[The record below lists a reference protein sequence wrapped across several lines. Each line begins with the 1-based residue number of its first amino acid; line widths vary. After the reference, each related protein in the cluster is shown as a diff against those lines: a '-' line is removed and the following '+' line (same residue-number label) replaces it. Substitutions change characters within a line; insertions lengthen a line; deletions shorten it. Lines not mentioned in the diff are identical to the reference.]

1 MSDMTRSAQ
10 KISACY
16 ANKGLQTLVLGD
28 DGEFCPTLLKPLD
41 RYGFLS
47 PFCGRNRVSVR
58 DCFLSVKVVFVYK
71 LSIKPLWVQYNSLME
86 IRNFSIIAH
95 VDHGKSTL
103 ADRILEITS
112 SVSERNK
119 RDQMLD
125 TLELERERGITIKAT
140 PVRLFYDAKNGHRYL
155 FNLIDTPGHVDFN
168 YEVSRALRACEGVL
182 LVVDASQGVEA
193 QTIQNAYLA
202 TDNYLEVLPI
212 INKIDLPNADV
223 PAAIA
228 ELEEVIGI
236 PGDHAVAVS
245 AKTGLNVEE
254 VLEAIVKYLPPP
266 KGSKDE
272 PLSCL
277 IFDAVFDSYQGV
289 IPFIRLLDGSMK
301 KGDVIKIVSTGKT
314 FEVDRV
320 GVFQPDLLVTDSLS
334 AGEVGWFTAGIKD
347 IADTQVGDTV
357 TSASRPTKNV
367 IPGFKPAQ
375 PVVFSGLYPTD
386 SEDYPKLR
394 EALEKLR
401 LNDAAFS
408 FEPETSEA
416 LGFGFRCGFLGL
428 LHADIVQARLERE
441 FDLALIATAPAVIYE
456 IHTTDGKVTTIQNP
470 SELPDPTFIDK
481 ILEPYVKL
489 TIYVPEEYVGN
500 IMGLIQD
507 RRGIMKNMIY
517 HGRRVELRYEV
528 PFGEILYDFH
538 DKLKSLTRGHASMD
552 YEFLEYRE
560 GSLAKID
567 IMVNNEK
574 VDALSIIAHRDKAY
588 AMGRK
593 IVDKM
598 AEVIPRQMFV
608 VPVQAAI
615 GGKILARA
623 TVKAFRKDVLAKC
636 YGGDITRKR
645 KLLDKQK
652 KGKERMKQLGTVE
665 VPQEAFLAVLA
676 SDE

>member
-1 MSDMTRSAQ
+1 MGA
-10 KISACY
+10 
-16 ANKGLQTLVLGD
+16 LQW
-28 DGEFCPTLLKPLD
+28 
-41 RYGFLS
+41 
-47 PFCGRNRVSVR
+47 RV
-58 DCFLSVKVVFVYK
+58 
-71 LSIKPLWVQYNSLME
+71 E

-103 ADRILEITS
+103 ADRILELTQA
-112 SVSERNK
+112 VSERQR

-140 PVRLFYDAKNGHRYL
+140 PMRLTYTAQDGTPYM

-168 YEVSRALRACEGVL
+168 YEVSRSLRACEGVL

-202 TDNYLEVLPI
+202 IDNGLEILPV

-223 PAAIA
+223 KSAVE
-228 ELEEVIGI
+228 ELEDVVGV
-236 PGDHAVAVS
+236 PGDYAVPVS
-245 AKTGLNVEE
+245 AKTGENVAAI
-254 VLEAIVKYLPPP
+254 LEGIVKHLPPP
-266 KGSKDE
+266 KGDPDA

-289 IPFIRLLDGSMK
+289 ISFIRVLDGTVKS
-301 KGDVIKIVSTGKT
+301 GDPIKIVSTGKA
-314 FEVDRV
+314 FEVDKV
-320 GVFQPDLLVTDSLS
+320 GFFSPAPTVSERLGP
-334 AGEVGWFTAGIKD
+334 GEVGWLTAAIKD
-347 IADTQVGDTV
+347 ISDTQIGDTI
-357 TSASRPTKNV
+357 TSATRPTQNI

-394 EALEKLR
+394 EALEKLS
-401 LNDAAFS
+401 LNDAAFT

-456 IHTTDGKVTTIQNP
+456 IERTDGSMERIQNP
-470 SELPDPTFIDK
+470 AELPEPDK
-481 ILEPYVKL
+481 ITRILEPFVKL
-489 TIYVPEEYVGN
+489 NIYVPEEYVGN
-500 IMGLIQD
+500 IMGLLQE
-507 RRGIMKNMIY
+507 RRGEMKNMLY
-517 HGRRVELRYEV
+517 HGRRVELRYEI

-538 DKLKSLTRGHASMD
+538 DRLKSLTRGYASMD
-552 YEFLEYRE
+552 YEPLEYRE
-560 GSLAKID
+560 GKLVKVD
-567 IMVNNEK
+567 IMVNDEK
-574 VDALSIIAHRDKAY
+574 VDALAVIVHRDKAY
-588 AMGRK
+588 SLGRK

-598 AEVIPRQMFV
+598 AEVIPRQMFA
-608 VPVQAAI
+608 VPIQAAI

-623 TVKAFRKDVLAKC
+623 TVRAFRKDVTAKC

-645 KLLDKQK
+645 KLLEKQK

-665 VPQEAFLAVLA
+665 VPQEAFLAVL
-676 SDE
+676 SSGE

>member
-1 MSDMTRSAQ
+1 MNTS
-10 KISACY
+10 
-16 ANKGLQTLVLGD
+16 
-28 DGEFCPTLLKPLD
+28 
-41 RYGFLS
+41 
-47 PFCGRNRVSVR
+47 R
-58 DCFLSVKVVFVYK
+58 D
-71 LSIKPLWVQYNSLME
+71 Q

-103 ADRILEITS
+103 ADRILELTQ
-112 SVSERNK
+112 SVSERER

-140 PVRLFYDAKNGHRYL
+140 PMRLYYSASDGKRYM

-202 TDNYLEVLPI
+202 VDNGLDVLPI
-212 INKIDLPNADV
+212 VNKIDLPNAD
-223 PAAIA
+223 AEGAIA

-236 PGDHAVAVS
+236 SGEHAVAVS
-245 AKTGLNVEE
+245 AKTGQNVEAI
-254 VLEAIVKYLPPP
+254 LEAIVQHLPPP
-266 KGSKDE
+266 SGDE
-272 PLSCL
+272 TAPLSAL
-277 IFDAVFDSYQGV
+277 IFDAVYDSYQGV
-289 IPFIRLLDGSMK
+289 ISFIRVFDGSVK

-320 GVFQPDLLVTDSLS
+320 GFFQPDLAVTDMLGP
-334 AGEVGWFTAGIKD
+334 GEVGWVTAGIRD
-347 IADTQVGDTV
+347 ISDTQIGDTI
-357 TSASRPTKNV
+357 THHKKPTTHV

-394 EALEKLR
+394 EALEKLG
-401 LNDAAFS
+401 LNDAAFT

-441 FDLALIATAPAVIYE
+441 FDLGLIATAPAVVYE
-456 IHTTDGKVTTIQNP
+456 VHTTDGKVATIQNP
-470 SELPDPTFIDK
+470 AELPDPAQIEK
-481 ILEPYVKL
+481 ILEPFVNISVYA
-489 TIYVPEEYVGN
+489 PEEYVGN
-500 IMGLIQD
+500 VMGLLQD
-507 RRGIMKNMIY
+507 RRGEMRDMVY

-538 DKLKSLTRGHASMD
+538 DKLKSLTRGYASMD
-552 YEFLEYRE
+552 YEFLEYRP
-560 GSLAKID
+560 GALVKVD
-567 IMVNNEK
+567 ILVNEEK

-588 AMGRK
+588 DIGRK

-598 AEVIPRQMFV
+598 SEVIPRQMFA
-608 VPVQAAI
+608 VPIQAAI

-623 TVKAFRKDVLAKC
+623 TVRAFRKDVTAKC

-645 KLLDKQK
+645 KLLEKQK

-665 VPQEAFLAVLA
+665 VPQEAFLAVL
-676 SDE
+676 SGDE

>member
-1 MSDMTRSAQ
+1 M
-10 KISACY
+10 
-16 ANKGLQTLVLGD
+16 
-28 DGEFCPTLLKPLD
+28 
-41 RYGFLS
+41 LS
-47 PFCGRNRVSVR
+47 CNLASMEIDLCHG
-58 DCFLSVKVVFVYK
+58 FVYK
-71 LSIKPLWVQYNSLME
+71 LSVIFTWVLYNTLME

-103 ADRILEITS
+103 ADRILEITR
-112 SVSERNK
+112 SVSDRNK

-140 PVRLFYDAKNGHRYL
+140 PVRLFYDAKDGKRYL

-182 LVVDASQGVEA
+182 LVIDASQGVEA

-202 TDNYLEVLPI
+202 TDNNLEVLPVV
-212 INKIDLPNADV
+212 NKIDLPNADI
-223 PAAIA
+223 PSAIK

-236 PGDHAVAVS
+236 PGEHAVAVS
-245 AKTGLNVEE
+245 AKTGLNVED
-254 VLEAIVKYLPPP
+254 VLEGVVRYLPAP
-266 KGSKDE
+266 KGDTSE

-289 IPFIRLLDGSMK
+289 LPFVRVFDGTMK
-301 KGDVIKIVSTGKT
+301 KGDTVKIVSTGKT

-320 GVFQPDLLVTDSLS
+320 GVFQPDLLVTESLS

-357 TSASRPTKNV
+357 TSADKPTKNI

-441 FDLALIATAPAVIYE
+441 FDLSLIATAPAVIYE
-456 IHTTDGKVTTIQNP
+456 VYTTDGKIDRIQNP

-481 ILEPYVKL
+481 VLEPYVKL

-500 IMGLIQD
+500 IMGLVQD
-507 RRGIMKNMIY
+507 RRGEMKNMIY

-552 YEFLEYRE
+552 YEHLEYRE
-560 GSLAKID
+560 GHLVKID

-608 VPVQAAI
+608 VPIQAAI

-636 YGGDITRKR
+636 YGGDISRKR

-652 KGKERMKQLGTVE
+652 KGKDRMKQLGVVE
-665 VPQEAFLAVLA
+665 VPQEAFLAVLS
-676 SDE
+676 SDD